1 VKNAEETNQKR
12 MSKANL
18 VFPHQLHQDLSLFE
32 NGAPIYLIEEY
43 LFFSQYKFHKQKIAF
58 HRATMQFYKQ
68 HLEANGIAVN
78 YIEAKSEL
86 SDIRKLIPHLNKEGI
101 ETLCYRNP
109 TDYNLEKRLNEGI
122 EKFNLKKIE
131 SPTLLFINSKEDLS
145 TFFKPTK
152 KKFFQT
158 SFYKSER
165 TRLNILMDE
174 EGGYEGG
181 KLSFD
186 GDNRKK
192 YPAKKTPPTIH
203 FPEATEFHKEALG
216 YVEKNFKDN
225 YGEINKET
233 YYPVTFEQTEAWL
246 NQFLETR
253 FHEFG
258 DYEDAIVKEEI
269 FLNHSM
275 LTPMLNVGFIQP
287 KYIIEKA
294 INFAKKQNVPLN
306 SLEGFVRQIMGWR
319 EFIRGMYEAKGR
331 ESRIKNYWGFT
342 RKIPA
347 SFYDGTTGI
356 VPVDDAIKKV
366 LKTGYCH
373 HIERLMILG
382 NFMLLCEFDP
392 DEVYQWFMELFI
404 DSYDWVM
411 VPNVYGMSQ
420 FADGGFFATK
430 PYISGS
436 NYVIKMSNYKKAGDW
451 QATWDGLF
459 WRFMHVHKD
468 FFVKNPRLGMLVRN
482 FDNQSPEK
490 RNGHLEAA
498 EKFMKEL

>member
-1 VKNAEETNQKR
+1 
-12 MSKANL
+12 
-18 VFPHQLHQDLSLFE
+18 
-32 NGAPIYLIEEY
+32 
-43 LFFSQYKFHKQKIAF
+43 
-58 HRATMQFYKQ
+58 
-68 HLEANGIAVN
+68 
-78 YIEAKSEL
+78 
-86 SDIRKLIPHLNKEGI
+86 
-101 ETLCYRNP
+101 
-109 TDYNLEKRLNEGI
+109 
-122 EKFNLKKIE
+122 
-131 SPTLLFINSKEDLS
+131 
-145 TFFKPTK
+145 
-152 KKFFQT
+152 
-158 SFYKSER
+158 
-165 TRLNILMDE
+165 
-174 EGGYEGG
+174 
-181 KLSFD
+181 
-186 GDNRKK
+186 
-192 YPAKKTPPTIH
+192 
-203 FPEATEFHKEALG
+203 
-216 YVEKNFKDN
+216 
-225 YGEINKET
+225 
-233 YYPVTFEQTEAWL
+233 
-246 NQFLETR
+246 
-253 FHEFG
+253 
-258 DYEDAIVKEEI
+258 
-269 FLNHSM
+269 M